1 MKFYRITTCEY
12 ANDLSGEGAFLYGG
26 RWNSKGV
33 RLLYTAEHGALAM
46 LEALAH
52 ITMSNAQR
60 AYCRVVMEIGDGLVG
75 HKPIGEVVREV
86 RETRTSAS
94 GEGLVGLVGHQ
105 PTEEEVRET
114 RTLASGEGLVG
125 LVGHQPTEEEVRET
139 RTTASR
145 GMLVE
150 PKPIGEGVAEPF
162 TLHDWYLEIKR
173 DMLPDEWRTSP
184 GPDHLRAIG
193 DAFAKEGKYLAMKV
207 PSVVE
212 PESFN
217 YLFNPN
223 HALFSLLKK
232 ISSEPVSFDQRLLRV
247 K

>member
-12 ANDLSGEGAFLYGG
+12 ANDLSGEGAYLYGG

-60 AYCRVVMEIGDGLVG
+60 AYCRVVMEIGDVLVG

-94 GEGLVGLVGHQ
+94 G
-105 PTEEEVRET
+105 
-114 RTLASGEGLVG
+114 S
-125 LVGHQPTEEEVRET
+125 
-139 RTTASR
+139 
-145 GMLVE
+145 MLVE
-150 PKPIGEGVAEPF
+150 SQPIGEGVAEPF

-184 GPDHLRAIG
+184 GPDQLREIG

-223 HALFSLLKK
+223 HSLFSLLKK
-232 ISSEPVSFDQRLLRV
+232 MSSEPVSFDQRLVNR